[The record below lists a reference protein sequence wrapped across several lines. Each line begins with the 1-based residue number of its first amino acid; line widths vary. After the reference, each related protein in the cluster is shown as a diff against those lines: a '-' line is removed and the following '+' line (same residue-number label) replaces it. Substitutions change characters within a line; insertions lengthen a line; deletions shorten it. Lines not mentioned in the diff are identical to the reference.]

1 MEAYNEEMDVRG
13 VDDAL
18 RLEFFYRTTAPWIY
32 AEVKELRETHS
43 SWEAF
48 ERALWRAYGEPPRS
62 RNRRDFDQW
71 VASAKTHHGATMAI
85 QEFGR
90 RFIRL
95 PERDKRL
102 VGADKVLLFFRSI
115 D

>member
-71 VASAKTHHGATMAI
+71 VASAKTHRTTTKVF

-90 RFIRL
+90 RFARL
-95 PERDKRL
+95 LERKQRL
-102 VGADKVLLFFRSI
+102 VGPDKVLFVSR
-115 D
+115 